1 MRHYKINV
9 DMDRKCR
16 LCGKGGATGVGDEP
30 GNVCMECISKQMKGD
45 NGMAITEEV
54 LQEICGDLEK
64 VLIEN
69 QEMISAAF
77 RVMSTAGMK
86 LTIGVDMDPKDSG
99 VVLNYSVSWPTS
111 PKPAAQLKE
120 TVKLKKTINFNQ
132 TEIFD

>member
-1 MRHYKINV
+1 M
-9 DMDRKCR
+9 
-16 LCGKGGATGVGDEP
+16 T
-30 GNVCMECISKQMKGD
+30 
-45 NGMAITEEV
+45 ITDEV
-54 LQEICGDLEK
+54 LQEISGDIEKLLLE
-64 VLIEN
+64 N
-69 QEMISAAF
+69 REMISASF
-77 RVMSTAGMK
+77 KVMGVAGMR